1 MLVIVSFMTHHQSR
15 FTMSQTQLNL
25 KELPMFRRKEDG
37 SEILDELPESEN
49 DNSSNTETSSAY
61 TASESA
67 SKKSSATT
75 SVPPVTP
82 AATASQPVF
91 RPSTPS
97 AAMGAR
103 ATQPL
108 GASSTSSG
116 NSNAPA
122 SMPSGSPATASTP
135 KSSKRVLT
143 VGPDIQM
150 KGEITTCDRV
160 VIEGAV
166 DATLT
171 DVHTVE
177 LAQSGSL
184 KGTAEVEDAE
194 ISGSFEGDLIVR
206 GRLIVYSTGIIRGN
220 VTYGEIEIERGG
232 QISGSIRNVD
242 ETSSKATSSSGKSG
256 SQRRAA

>member
-1 MLVIVSFMTHHQSR
+1 
-15 FTMSQTQLNL
+15 
-25 KELPMFRRKEDG
+25 MFRRKEDG
-37 SEILDELPESEN
+37 TEILDDEMDSVTPLGTNEQSTPA
-49 DNSSNTETSSAY
+49 SSGYSSASSVTSPL
-61 TASESA
+61 TASAAATPSFRPAAPAAAMAARSPQSVSIPAAA
-67 SKKSSATT
+67 S
-75 SVPPVTP
+75 
-82 AATASQPVF
+82 AATAQ
-91 RPSTPS
+91 STMV
-97 AAMGAR
+97 AA
-103 ATQPL
+103 
-108 GASSTSSG
+108 
-116 NSNAPA
+116 
-122 SMPSGSPATASTP
+122 SPALSSIASAP

-166 DATLT
+166 DATLS

-206 GRLIVYSTGIIRGN
+206 GRLIIYSTGVIRGN

-232 QISGSIRNVD
+232 QISGNIRNVD
-242 ETSSKATSSSGKSG
+242 EAAKTETK
-256 SQRRAA
+256 RRAA